1 MTISTIR
8 NGGELTVIPEG
19 RIDTRTAPELE
30 KALSG
35 ESEGVSLITVD
46 FSRVG
51 YISSAGLR
59 VLLVFAQR
67 MEDRGG
73 SLRAVNVSGVVR
85 ESFEITGFLDIL
97 NVE

>member
-1 MTISTIR
+1 MTISTMR

-30 KALSG
+30 KKLGEESG
-35 ESEGVSLITVD
+35 GASLITVD

-85 ESFEITGFLDIL
+85 ETFEITGFLDIL
-97 NVE
+97 NLE